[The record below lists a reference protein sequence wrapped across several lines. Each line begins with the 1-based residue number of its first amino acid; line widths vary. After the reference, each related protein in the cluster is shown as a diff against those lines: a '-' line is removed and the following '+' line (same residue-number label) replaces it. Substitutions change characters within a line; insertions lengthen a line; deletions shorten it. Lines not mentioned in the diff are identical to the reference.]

1 MKLNTVTKTYQ
12 VTTTVISSKDSQNT
26 YEIKREF
33 DSLVSGKKMLII
45 TLYPTIDKHNAHALD
60 SSWMH
65 IQKHLPD
72 VGIGTVRMIYL
83 FSDIWESKVLASK
96 LDYDE
101 DNISYIESVLKD
113 KVNYDGVVVAWGT
126 SMEKN
131 KVVSK
136 TKVAIL
142 NLLKKYNVS
151 NVYQLAAEELPVGI
165 ESYSAFHPLYLGLR
179 SRGGWSLIDYDTD
192 NAIKYLQTNLSDANK
207 TTEKKKRGR
216 PKKKPEVNA
225 GNEATVTNVN
235 DTNSETEEGDEE

>member
-1 MKLNTVTKTYQ
+1 MNTVTKTYQ

-65 IQKHLPD
+65 IQKL
-72 VGIGTVRMIYL
+72 
-83 FSDIWESKVLASK
+83 
-96 LDYDE
+96 
-101 DNISYIESVLKD
+101 
-113 KVNYDGVVVAWGT
+113 
-126 SMEKN
+126 
-131 KVVSK
+131 
-136 TKVAIL
+136 AIL

>member
-1 MKLNTVTKTYQ
+1 MNTVTKTYQ
-12 VTTTVISSKDSQNT
+12 VATTVISSKDSQNT

-96 LDYDE
+96 LEYDE

-136 TKVAIL
+136 TKLAIL